1 MNSCQPYH
9 SNWITILLQDDQ
21 QRFINETSLYSADQ
35 VTQLGADLTRS
46 EATNRILSTQLE
58 ALRRQVANLTQ
69 REKQARELVNSLR
82 NQLIKRPV
90 VSVKSELN
98 TRTKFEQLQK
108 RSQLMETELEDLR
121 KEKKRLTILVEEK
134 RAKNANDLA
143 LWDKQ
148 KRWQQNAEKLKT
160 KLAETEASLEKSR
173 IMLNAAKTTIN
184 RLEKDKNALEARLR
198 GK

>member
-1 MNSCQPYH
+1 
-9 SNWITILLQDDQ
+9 
-21 QRFINETSLYSADQ
+21 
-35 VTQLGADLTRS
+35 
-46 EATNRILSTQLE
+46 
-58 ALRRQVANLTQ
+58 
-69 REKQARELVNSLR
+69 
-82 NQLIKRPV
+82 
-90 VSVKSELN
+90 
-98 TRTKFEQLQK
+98 
-108 RSQLMETELEDLR
+108 METELEDLR